1 MAAYTIY
8 KRKRE
13 LKSSNKGKK
22 RYSYKFYVEFKDPVT
37 QKYGNHISVESLKKK
52 LNLPGYKV
60 TTKPEAEKIVKL
72 AIDKGLTPIKEV
84 IDVNVSDY
92 FKSFWDYDN
101 STYIKLKNAKAG
113 KRTGVTQYT
122 AKRNASRILQHIV
135 IDDANNDFDRKGNRI
150 GYYLPKELMA
160 SELTA
165 NHIKKLEESVILT
178 KKLSLK
184 TWLNI
189 LSAISVPIREMVRE
203 GYITKNPLDSYDRD
217 SVPQTESNLRAL
229 TESEVTKICN
239 YVIDKFHEKD
249 GTMWKKQAFA
259 ILLAS
264 ATGMRQGEILV
275 LKKDDII
282 IDDGE
287 EYAMIRVD
295 EAYAQIDGIKTTKS
309 GRTRYTFCDK
319 RIALA
324 LEKYCY
330 SDDSELIFKGTKE
343 TGVPMNAKPLWKRFD
358 QILEELDIPKKT
370 DDGLAT
376 FHSLRHFA
384 NTKIISK
391 AGTNVADAIIGHE
404 SGGAMTQ
411 RYNQPDISIFKGYA
425 KQVESL
431 LPEEVLQK
439 LEHLNQISDD
449 AEE

>member
-60 TTKPEAEKIVKL
+60 TAKPEAEKIVKL

-189 LSAISVPIREMVRE
+189 LSAISVPIKEMVRE
-203 GYITKNPLDSYDRD
+203 GYIKKNPLDSYDRD

-229 TESEVTKICN
+229 TEDEVTKISN
-239 YVIDKFHEKD
+239 HIIETFHEKE
-249 GTMWKKQAFA
+249 GPMWKKQAFA

-287 EYAMIRVD
+287 NYAIIRVD

-309 GRTRYTFCDK
+309 
-319 RIALA
+319 
-324 LEKYCY
+324 
-330 SDDSELIFKGTKE
+330 
-343 TGVPMNAKPLWKRFD
+343 
-358 QILEELDIPKKT
+358 
-370 DDGLAT
+370 
-376 FHSLRHFA
+376 
-384 NTKIISK
+384 
-391 AGTNVADAIIGHE
+391 
-404 SGGAMTQ
+404 
-411 RYNQPDISIFKGYA
+411 
-425 KQVESL
+425 
-431 LPEEVLQK
+431 
-439 LEHLNQISDD
+439 
-449 AEE
+449 